1 MTHTTTPVIC
11 SECGRGHY
19 VQNASFVVFT
29 CVKCGHSIESELDVL
44 PYLDDAETLT
54 VEMGVLVVVAD

>member
-29 CVKCGHSIESELDVL
+29 CVKCGHSVNSEVDVY
-44 PYLDDAETLT
+44 PYIDDDEMLT
-54 VEMGVLVVVAD
+54 VVDGVLSVLS